1 MNKIPLALKVILG
14 VAIAAVSVVVLSEQR
29 ASSQAAG
36 WDALAAA
43 ETAGGSPEALET
55 ASQGARGTAA
65 EPWVEFLLARS
76 LYDAGGKDQLER
88 ARLVAQQAL
97 DRHPEGEV
105 AGYLRQLVTA
115 IDSFTQLGAG

>member
-1 MNKIPLALKVILG
+1 VNKIPLALKVILG
-14 VAIAAVSVVVLSEQR
+14 VAIAAVIIVVLSQQR
-29 ASSQAAG
+29 AASQAAG

-43 ETAGGSPEALET
+43 ERAGGSPEALES
-55 ASQGARGTAA
+55 ASQAAHGTDA
-65 EPWVEFLLARS
+65 EPWVELLLARS

-105 AGYLRQLVTA
+105 AGYLRQLVAA
-115 IDSFTQLGAG
+115 IDSFTQVGAG